1 MEFLDVVDENDNVVG
16 KAEKSEVYANA
27 LLHRIV
33 HVFVFNNYGEL
44 ALQLQGKNKKFCPLH
59 WVTSAAGH
67 AQSGETWKE
76 AALRELKEEIGIE
89 AELKELGK
97 DIYQKPETNL
107 RKIIGSFTA
116 NYDGNFYIDGHEVE
130 AIKFFSMEEI
140 RKMVKNGE
148 KFHPEFLFLLEKYF
162 S

>member
-1 MEFLDVVDENDNVVG
+1 MQTEAQTE
-16 KAEKSEVYANA
+16 AERE
-27 LLHRIV
+27 
-33 HVFVFNNYGEL
+33 
-44 ALQLQGKNKKFCPLH
+44 Q
-59 WVTSAAGH
+59 
-67 AQSGETWKE
+67 
-76 AALRELKEEIGIE
+76 ELKEEQAMISIMPILRQTNPHLSE